1 MKKLSSTLAVI
12 ASICAAQ
19 QVAAFEKGDIIARVG
34 VVNVSPNDSSANIF
48 VGGNDA
54 GIGDISVGDDTQLG
68 LNFAYFL
75 TDRINI
81 EVLAATPFTHDVDF
95 GNSNPLG
102 TGDQLGEVTHL
113 PPTISLN
120 YYFNDP
126 SSAFQPYAG
135 IGLNYTV
142 IYEESF
148 TSANKAAGL
157 NDLELDNSFGLAAQI
172 GVDYMLSEKWFVNG
186 SVRYIDIDTEASF
199 KLGSTGGSV
208 DDIEIDPIVT
218 MISIGYVF

>member
-1 MKKLSSTLAVI
+1 MA
-12 ASICAAQ
+12 
-19 QVAAFEKGDIIARVG
+19 
-34 VVNVSPNDSSANIF
+34 
-48 VGGNDA
+48 
-54 GIGDISVGDDTQLG
+54 DDTQLG

-81 EVLAATPFTHDVDF
+81 EVLASTPFTHDVDF
-95 GNSNPLG
+95 GTNDPLG
-102 TGDQLGEVTHL
+102 TGNQLGEVTHL

-135 IGLNYTV
+135 IGLNYTI

-148 TSANKAAGL
+148 TGANKAAGL
-157 NDLELDNSFGLAAQI
+157 SDLELDNSFGLAAQI
-172 GVDYMLSEKWFVNG
+172 GVDYMLSDKWFVNG

-199 KLGSTGGSV
+199 KLGGTGGSV

-218 MISIGYVF
+218 MFSIGYVF